1 MALTQKQKLFAEQY
15 LANGFNARKA
25 YYEAFGANKA
35 NKQPS
40 YPYTLLKKPEI
51 AEYIAQRRDEIYE
64 SINIDSK
71 RITQELS
78 EIAFAEKGDPIY
90 NTSAKLKALELL
102 AKSIGLEANKMNY
115 TIDISFNDNEED
127 L

>member
-1 MALTQKQKLFAEQY
+1 MAMTQKQKLFAEKY
-15 LANGFNARKA
+15 ISNGFNARKA
-25 YYEAFGANKA
+25 YYEAFGADSR

-78 EIAFAEKGDPIY
+78 EIALRKRETLFIILPQ
-90 NTSAKLKALELL
+90 S
-102 AKSIGLEANKMNY
+102 
-115 TIDISFNDNEED
+115 
-127 L
+127 